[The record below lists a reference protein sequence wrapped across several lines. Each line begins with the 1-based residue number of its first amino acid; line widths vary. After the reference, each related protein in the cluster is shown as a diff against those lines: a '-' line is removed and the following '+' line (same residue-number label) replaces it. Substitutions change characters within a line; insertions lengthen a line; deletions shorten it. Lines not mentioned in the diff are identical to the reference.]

1 MNLGILK
8 YDANNVS
15 FFMFSL
21 GSAILEEYGFRG
33 IVFPKVMQVVKGSSF
48 RKLMFGITI
57 SGVLFGL
64 IHFQNIFY
72 QPFLVTFQQ
81 GMGAIPFGILMAV
94 LYARTSTILIPMLF
108 HFVSDF
114 NSYFTTNS
122 FFAGAFYNSWW
133 QVLINYAIALLAAII
148 FLRPAV
154 ANKIKLINHD

>member
-33 IVFPKVMQVVKGSSF
+33 IVFPKVMQVAKGSSF

-72 QPFLVTFQQ
+72 QPFLVTF
-81 GMGAIPFGILMAV
+81 
-94 LYARTSTILIPMLF
+94 
-108 HFVSDF
+108 
-114 NSYFTTNS
+114 
-122 FFAGAFYNSWW
+122 
-133 QVLINYAIALLAAII
+133 
-148 FLRPAV
+148 
-154 ANKIKLINHD
+154 

>member
-1 MNLGILK
+1 
-8 YDANNVS
+8 
-15 FFMFSL
+15 
-21 GSAILEEYGFRG
+21 
-33 IVFPKVMQVVKGSSF
+33 MQVVKGSSF

-81 GMGAIPFGILMAV
+81 VMGAIPFGILMAV

-108 HFVSDF
+108 HFASDF

-133 QVLINYAIALLAAII
+133 
-148 FLRPAV
+148 
-154 ANKIKLINHD
+154 